1 MKKSAILIITLS
13 FNLISFCQVKE
24 IRELTPAIL
33 KSIKTDVNTD
43 AQKFKATL
51 SMNDLTT
58 VQIEF
63 SVDTFKIE
71 QIASKRMDIDYS
83 TAGIN
88 STINDLT
95 ASYDILLNKYYQK
108 LLKSLKIEDRKV
120 LIDAQR
126 AWIAYRDSEAKLI
139 WTMKDVE
146 YSRGGTIQ
154 SNIATINYNYMV
166 KYRAIEIYSYYES
179 NILKD

>member
-1 MKKSAILIITLS
+1 
-13 FNLISFCQVKE
+13 
-24 IRELTPAIL
+24 
-33 KSIKTDVNTD
+33 
-43 AQKFKATL
+43 
-51 SMNDLTT
+51 
-58 VQIEF
+58 
-63 SVDTFKIE
+63 
-71 QIASKRMDIDYS
+71 MDIDYS